1 MISALLGW
9 RCDIKGSFSMAP
21 GLDLPPRTQKQPAEG
36 EDEWS
41 DFNSSM
47 FRNRYLLYWSF
58 WNDFFVF
65 IFWTAQ
71 HSPSDPRCP
80 LLWRQWRK
88 GGRTRSAPNALN
100 WSSVTWETGSSRRKR
115 LPSALDW
122 SACARSR
129 RPRES
134 RAGCSPRRLDQ
145 RQAGGDV
152 PPQDAA
158 PERAEAETT
167 SRPGA
172 EPEQTDKQRDTELHE
187 TLREKE
193 QEWRD
198 QQEIRFIIITVI
210 RRVC

>member
-1 MISALLGW
+1 MRYQGLVL
-9 RCDIKGSFSMAP
+9 DGSRTW
-21 GLDLPPRTQKQPAEG
+21 PPSQNTKAACRGRKMNG
-36 EDEWS
+36 S

-129 RPRES
+129 PPSWKQSWLQPETFGSETSRRRCPASGRSSRES
-134 RAGCSPRRLDQ
+134 RSRNYKPSWSRTWSKLTNKETQSYTKLSEKRS
-145 RQAGGDV
+145 RSGGINK
-152 PPQDAA
+152 
-158 PERAEAETT
+158 R
-167 SRPGA
+167 SGS
-172 EPEQTDKQRDTELHE
+172 
-187 TLREKE
+187 
-193 QEWRD
+193 
-198 QQEIRFIIITVI
+198 
-210 RRVC
+210 